1 MRLDETMID
10 KFIDYLYTSTETGTI
25 FVLVCGGI
33 GVFCY
38 LISKIIKYGK
48 IAYQKIYAY
57 VEKRVKKKEAQ
68 EKALQN
74 QQEVQHEIKEILQDL
89 VEFRQEI
96 QEVKSSIET
105 FNNESVYTQD
115 YRKKNDCRLKNLEDQ
130 YERINE
136 SIKETNDS
144 VRQMSVSVNQKISEI
159 SSDVQGIN
167 QVVPSLINSD
177 IESFKTYLID
187 TYTTARREKSINV
200 YTLKTL
206 INRFKIY
213 QNEGGNSWAEAIVN
227 KCAEMP
233 VSTFTSDDEAEN
245 AEFASE
251 LADFNSSLAKHN
263 RDKRRTEAFD
273 KQLRALEHNS
283 AYSQD
288 GTDVEK

>member
-1 MRLDETMID
+1 
-10 KFIDYLYTSTETGTI
+10 
-25 FVLVCGGI
+25 
-33 GVFCY
+33 
-38 LISKIIKYGK
+38 
-48 IAYQKIYAY
+48 
-57 VEKRVKKKEAQ
+57 
-68 EKALQN
+68 
-74 QQEVQHEIKEILQDL
+74 
-89 VEFRQEI
+89 
-96 QEVKSSIET
+96 
-105 FNNESVYTQD
+105 
-115 YRKKNDCRLKNLEDQ
+115 
-130 YERINE
+130 
-136 SIKETNDS
+136 
-144 VRQMSVSVNQKISEI
+144 MSVSVNQKISEI

-227 KCAEMP
+227 KCAGMP

-263 RDKRRTEAFD
+263 RDKRRTDSFD

-283 AYSQD
+283 TYSQD